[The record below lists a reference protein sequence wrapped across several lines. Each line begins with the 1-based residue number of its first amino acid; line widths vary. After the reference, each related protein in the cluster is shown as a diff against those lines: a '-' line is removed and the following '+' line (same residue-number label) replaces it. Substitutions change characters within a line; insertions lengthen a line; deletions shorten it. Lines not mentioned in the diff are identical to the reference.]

1 MDSKEKADFINH
13 LRYHIKNDKE
23 GYKYFIQKWEQL
35 DENNIKSL
43 KGPLIDMCIQEM
55 QKEEYVTAAY
65 FEFQNVVTYFQD
77 VFKTEVR
84 KFNIS
89 NAAKKNEIVK
99 IFIRLKD
106 LRYISNSNEEMA
118 HLISQVFDIKY
129 STAYSYIKNPSDQKS
144 VRNLLG

>member
-23 GYKYFIQKWEQL
+23 GYKYFVKKWNQL
-35 DENNIKSL
+35 DEDNINSL
-43 KGPLIDMCIQEM
+43 KNPLIDMCIQEM

-65 FEFQNVVTYFQD
+65 FEFQNVVTYFQGE
-77 VFKTEVR
+77 FKTEVR

-118 HLISQVFDIKY
+118 HLISIVFDIKY
-129 STAYSYIKNPSDQKS
+129 TTALSYINKPSKQVS